1 VNNKPNGNTLYE
13 YEKETVTKAQRQPR
27 KLRDLK
33 AKKDPKG
40 GAYNGNRTG
49 YRPPPGP

>member
-1 VNNKPNGNTLYE
+1 MNT
-13 YEKETVTKAQRQPR
+13 KKKQSQKAQRQPR

-33 AKKDPKG
+33 SKKDPKG
-40 GAYNGNRTG
+40 GAWNGGRSG